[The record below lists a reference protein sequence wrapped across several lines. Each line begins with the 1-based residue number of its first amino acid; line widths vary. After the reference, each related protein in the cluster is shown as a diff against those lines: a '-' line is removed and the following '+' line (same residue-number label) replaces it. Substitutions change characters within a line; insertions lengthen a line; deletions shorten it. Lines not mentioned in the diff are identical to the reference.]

1 MLLSNKERRIYMN
14 DTIAAISTALGV
26 GAISIIRVS
35 GSEAIKIVNSIFKGK
50 DLTKVN
56 THTINYG
63 HIIDENKIID
73 EVLISVMKA
82 PKTFT
87 CENIIEINCHGGI
100 ATTKKILELLLLKG
114 CRLAEPGEFTKRA
127 FLNGRIDLIKA
138 EAVGDLLN
146 SETDKSRKLSINGLT
161 GNITQMINEIR
172 KKLVSISA
180 NIEVNI
186 DYPEYEDAIVLTNTL
201 IKPKIISIKDDL
213 EKLLKESQ
221 DGKIIKNGIDVAIVG
236 KPNVG
241 KSSLLNTLLEEEKAI
256 VTNVAGTTR
265 DIVEGKI
272 VLNGIVLNLVD
283 TAGIRNTDDIVEQ
296 IGVNKSKEI
305 IEKSNL
311 VILVL
316 NNNEKIS
323 TEEIELINKL
333 TNKNLIVYINK
344 NDLES
349 KIDLSKINC
358 KNIVKGNTK
367 NYKNLNELKSKIVEM
382 FNLEKLENNNAN
394 YLSNSRQISI
404 VKKAILSLENC
415 LSEIDNNIEID
426 LLSIDIKECYDL
438 LGEIIGETYKD
449 ELLDEIFA
457 NFCLGK

>member
-1 MLLSNKERRIYMN
+1 MF
-14 DTIAAISTALGV
+14 DTICAISTTLGV
-26 GAISIIRVS
+26 GAISIIRLS
-35 GSEAIKIVNSIFKGK
+35 GDKSIEIANKIFKGK
-50 DLTKVN
+50 DLTKVDS
-56 THTINYG
+56 HTINYG
-63 HIIDENKIID
+63 YIIDGTEIID
-73 EVLISVMKA
+73 EVLVSIMKA
-82 PKTFT
+82 PKTYT
-87 CENIIEINCHGGI
+87 KEDVVEINCHGGI
-100 ATTKKILELLLLKG
+100 ATTNKILEILLLNG

-127 FLNGRIDLIKA
+127 FLNGRIDLIEA

-272 VLNGIVLNLVD
+272 VLNGIVLNLID